1 MELSQKQNSGRKRKT
16 KRKKEILNG
25 ERRKYLKVGVLWRR
39 KRNVNMK
46 EEEVNVAVEVEI
58 YPTETPT
65 R

>member
-25 ERRKYLKVGVLWRR
+25 ERRKYLKVSVLWRR